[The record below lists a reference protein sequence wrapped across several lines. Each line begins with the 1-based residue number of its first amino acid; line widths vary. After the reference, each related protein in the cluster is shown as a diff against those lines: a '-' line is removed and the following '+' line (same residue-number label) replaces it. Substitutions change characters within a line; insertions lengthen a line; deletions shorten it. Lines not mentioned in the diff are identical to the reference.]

1 MPETTRCVAA
11 VFDPLTACRICGS
24 QNLLEVL
31 DLGTQALTGIF
42 PSDREVNVP
51 AGPVTLVLCD
61 QCALLQLGQTYDAN
75 EMYGVTYGYR
85 SGLNASMVRHLEDKV
100 GALSGLAKLKAG
112 DVVLDIGSND
122 STLLRAYPN
131 RNLRLGGIDPSA
143 GKFRRFYPENI
154 ALATDFF
161 SVEAY
166 RRLFGNAEAKIV
178 TSIAMLYD
186 LPAPQ
191 SFIDAIASIL
201 SSDGIWHTE
210 QSYMPA
216 MMSANAYDTACQE
229 HLEYYGL
236 KQLKRMAD
244 NANLRIIDVS
254 LNDVNGGS
262 FAVTMARKDSSYR
275 ESSDAVS
282 ELLQREEALG
292 LGTPGPY
299 RQFADRVAEHR
310 TELVSLV
317 RKLNASGKTIIG
329 YGASTKGNV
338 LLQYCGFTADDIP
351 CIAEVNPD
359 KFGCYTP
366 GTRIPIVSEEQAH
379 ALRPD
384 YMMVLPWHFRDNT
397 IKRESSFLA
406 RGGKLLFP
414 LPAIE
419 VVGGS

>member
-1 MPETTRCVAA
+1 MTRPVAA

-24 QNLLEVL
+24 QKLLEVL

-42 PSDREVNVP
+42 PNDAAVNVP

-75 EMYGVTYGYR
+75 EMYGETYGYR
-85 SGLNASMVRHLEDKV
+85 SGLNASMVRHLQDKV
-100 GALSGLAKLKAG
+100 GALMGLVDLKAG

-122 STLLRAYPN
+122 STLLRAYPD

-154 ALATDFF
+154 ALATEFF
-161 SVEAY
+161 SGEAF
-166 RRLFGNAEAKIV
+166 RRLFGDAKAKIV

-191 SFIDAIASIL
+191 GFIDAIASIL
-201 SSDGIWHTE
+201 SRDGIWHTE
-210 QSYMPA
+210 QSYLPT
-216 MMSANAYDTACQE
+216 MMSASAYDTACQE

-244 NANLRIIDVS
+244 HANLRIIDVS

-262 FAVTMARKDSSYR
+262 FAVTMARKESSYR
-275 ESSDAVS
+275 GSSDTVN
-282 ELLQREEALG
+282 ELLAREEELG
-292 LGTPGPY
+292 LATPEPY
-299 RQFADRVAEHR
+299 RQFADRAAKHR
-310 TELVSLV
+310 AELVSLV
-317 RKLNASGKTIIG
+317 RGLNATGKKIIG

-338 LLQYCGFTADDIP
+338 ILQYCGFTPDDIP

-379 ALRPD
+379 AMQPD
-384 YMMVLPWHFRDNT
+384 YMMVLPWHFRANT
-397 IKRESSFLA
+397 IKREAAFLA